1 MTDNQNPKTKT
12 INPFLKEIK
21 GETSSYVDAFVQLT
35 GKEGGALQNVPMTE
49 EEINALRAKQNEIKP
64 C

>member
-1 MTDNQNPKTKT
+1 MTDNQNVQTKT

-21 GETSSYVDAFVQLT
+21 GETSPYVDAFIQLA

-49 EEINALRAKQNEIKP
+49 EEINALRAKQNEINP
-64 C
+64 E